1 MAVRNGRNSDGKMHW
16 FHAFLC
22 SVLAGYAGATFTAL
36 WMGRPTS
43 MLSNDLNMAFCIIA
57 FAIANYSPYDIG
69 YRLGNTMPV
78 VIITT
83 VFAQLFRAM
92 GLVKFCQI
100 AHEEFKSNPSPY
112 YPVPVFGPILL
123 PTLLGNFGGF
133 FSNGFDGHLEKGMP
147 WPFQNGLF
155 CSIFYHFF
163 IHDEEGFIGVTLRK
177 VVGGLPSLFGLDD
190 HTFAVLLISTFMQ
203 VVPLLQLKYF
213 LGPSF
218 SPFNA
223 IPLAFEKVVAVIP
236 AAETKPGAG
245 FPTTDSVPT
254 PDQDGP
260 ASTVKKR
267 RRRRTGDIAPSTV
280 SKEKD
285 L

>member
-1 MAVRNGRNSDGKMHW
+1 MAVRNGKNNDGKMNW
-16 FHAFLC
+16 FHAFVH

-43 MLSNDLNMAFCIIA
+43 MLSNDLNMGFCIVA
-57 FAIANYSPYDIG
+57 FAVANYSPLDIG

-83 VFAQLFRAM
+83 IFAQLFRAM
-92 GLVKFCQI
+92 GLIKFSQI
-100 AHEEFKSNPSPY
+100 AFEAFMDHPSPY

-133 FSNGFDGHLEKGMP
+133 FAKGFDGHLERGMP

-155 CSIFYHFF
+155 CASFYHFF
-163 IHDEEGFIGVTLRK
+163 VHDEDGFIGVTLRK
-177 VVGGLPSLFGLDD
+177 IIGGLPALFGLDD
-190 HTFAVLLISTFMQ
+190 HTFAVLFVSAFMQ
-203 VVPLLQLKYF
+203 VFPLLQLKYF

-218 SPFNA
+218 SPFNI
-223 IPLAFEKVVAVIP
+223 IPVTVEKIIAFVP
-236 AAETKPGAG
+236 GAETKV
-245 FPTTDSVPT
+245 SV
-254 PDQDGP
+254 GP
-260 ASTVKKR
+260 VSTIKKR
-267 RRRRTGDIAPSTV
+267 KRRKKGGAKATMT
-280 SKEKD
+280 KEKE